1 MSKKIIITVI
11 LIAVLGGISY
21 FIYQSST
28 KKPSAEIPGQKVA
41 ADPRN
46 AAYLIEGEEII
57 LVNGKSEKEAV
68 PGSASKTIT
77 QYFGNEARADFNGDG
92 IEDVAFLLTQDSGG
106 SGTFYYVAAV
116 LSSTD
121 GYKGTNAI
129 FLGDRIA
136 PQTTEFR
143 NGEIIVNYADRKPG
157 ESMTTDPSLGFSKY
171 FKVDDSKLEEVQ
183 K

>member
-1 MSKKIIITVI
+1 MLKKIIIVVI
-11 LIAVLGGISY
+11 LIVILGGISY
-21 FIYQSST
+21 FIYQSNT
-28 KKPSAEIPGQKVA
+28 EKPSVETPERKVIV
-41 ADPRN
+41 DPRN
-46 AAYLIEGEEII
+46 AAYLIEEEEII
-57 LVNGKSEKEAV
+57 LVNGRSEKEAA
-68 PGSASKTIT
+68 PDSASKIIT
-77 QYFGNEARADFNGDG
+77 QYFGNEAKADFNGDG
-92 IEDVAFLLTQDSGG
+92 IEDTAFLLTQDGGG
-106 SGTFYYVAAV
+106 SGTFYYVAAA

-157 ESMTTDPSLGFSKY
+157 EPMTTDPSMGVSKY
-171 FKVDDSKLEEVQ
+171 FKINDNKLEEVQ